1 MEKKKIL
8 KIENLNKFFINRNNY
23 RIALD
28 NISFDVAEGDFLGI
42 IGESGSGKTTLGR
55 TIIRLNDATSGK
67 IKLFNKNISNKKISK
82 QENLTICRS
91 MQMIFQDP
99 LSSLN
104 PKMNILKI
112 ISEPIVINKS
122 LKKENIKIIDSRHK
136 TNFLF
141 EYEILSGLAKN
152 KYEKLYEYYVEYK
165 KIINETI
172 TKIDDFKFT
181 NNDSWTESFS
191 DLETTF
197 DHYIM
202 SQKPVIEIINK
213 MYENAKKIIKAY
225 DKKVK
230 TNDLDPIYSKY
241 IEYANNLD
249 EAKADFGNKENSINN
264 LKKKFNKI
272 KKDIAFFKSNR
283 LVKSEIKDLKIH
295 IKLNSNGMK
304 IAKTKRDYNFKK
316 ILLIR
321 DRLKLGIL
329 DDFLNFENVD
339 EENLINEYRNIRDII
354 DEFFKNE
361 FTRIF
366 NDNISENYEEKMSSI
381 DYDLIKKEIEN
392 NLSKS
397 LIDFKNKLQMI
408 DEKNKIIINVLLS
421 EKTMIAEEISKLKLK
436 KKEQE
441 KTFYSSES
449 YIQKNNDFKK
459 IKEELNLIRKEKHKK
474 HNDFIYK
481 SLSEL
486 KEKIKIES
494 NEVKNRKNF
503 LSKRL
508 NILIKELIDIRP
520 NDLANFSKKDVSQVI
535 KKNTKSMKEQLKNK
549 MSSFK
554 LIDFEF
560 TKILEHYFIEE
571 RICSSNRS
579 KLFFYRNDF
588 LKIMILEKVFE
599 LLESVGLKKEH
610 AYRYPH
616 EFSGGQRQRIVIA
629 RALINDPKIIIA
641 DEAISAL
648 DVSIQAQVV
657 NMMKELCDKRDV
669 TFLFIA
675 HDISM
680 VHYICN
686 KVIIMHNGKIV
697 EKGSTNK
704 IFKNPIHPYTQS
716 LLKAVPE
723 LWKMDVDL
731 SLFGDNSNYSESYSI
746 SNKPYFMKVEND
758 HDVLATKEQF
768 DKWV

>member
-8 KIENLNKFFINRNNY
+8 KIENLNKFFVNRNNY
-23 RIALD
+23 KIALD
-28 NISFDVAEGDFLGI
+28 NISFDVTEGDFLGI

-136 TNFLF
+136 ANFLF

-191 DLETTF
+191 DLETIF

-202 SQKPVIEIINK
+202 SQKPVIEILNK
-213 MYENAKKIIKAY
+213 MYQNAKKIIKVY

-283 LVKSEIKDLKIH
+283 LVRSEIKDLKIH

-316 ILLIR
+316 ILLMR
-321 DRLKLGIL
+321 DRVKLEIL

-366 NDNISENYEEKMSSI
+366 DENISENYEEKMTSI

-397 LIDFKNKLQMI
+397 LIYFKNKLQMV

-441 KTFYSSES
+441 KTFYSSEA

-474 HNDFIYK
+474 HNEFIHK
-481 SLSEL
+481 SLAEL

-494 NEVKNRKNF
+494 NEVKTRKNF

-508 NILIKELIDIRP
+508 NILIKELIAIRP
-520 NDLANFSKKDVSQVI
+520 TDLANFSKKDASQVI

-560 TKILEHYFIEE
+560 TKILEYYFIEE

-758 HDVLATKEQF
+758 HEVLATKEQF